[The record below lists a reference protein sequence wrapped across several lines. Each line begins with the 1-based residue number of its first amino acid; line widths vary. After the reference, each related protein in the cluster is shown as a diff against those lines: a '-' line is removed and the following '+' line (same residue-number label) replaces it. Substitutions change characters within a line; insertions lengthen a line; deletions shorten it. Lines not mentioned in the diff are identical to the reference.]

1 MAEFH
6 RCHGSLVFLSN
17 ENRTA
22 RRRSSAAE
30 FNNGL
35 TFSNL
40 PLKENEI
47 FEVRLDR
54 KIGNWSGSWAIGVT
68 VGDPSCMEIPSSSA
82 GLKNG
87 SWIMSGRTILKD
99 ASSFVEDYGQDLDEL
114 KEGDRVGV
122 ERKIDGS
129 LHFFVNGV
137 DMGVAATNIPQ
148 KVHAVV
154 DLYGRCVEIS
164 IYKPYDSATGASPPE
179 VQNTPSTASV
189 CFHPHCGLLITLS
202 NNNRTAERQRPTE
215 EFKNAVTLTSTPL
228 RDDELFE
235 IEIESVTELWAGS
248 IEVGVTS
255 HNPEEIVLP
264 PTMTSM
270 PTGTWMLSG
279 RTVIV
284 NSQEARRDYSSI
296 NLEALKAGDKIGIM
310 RKSHGSLH
318 FFINGEDQGEAVSN
332 LPPVVYGAVDV
343 YGATVR
349 VSIVSGTTD
358 QEEEI
363 VESNNET
370 VINSPRN
377 PLVFHPRCGTSVSLF
392 NGFRSA
398 HRPRANEEFNNAVVL
413 TSRCL
418 SPNELLEV
426 RIDKQVTKW
435 AGSIEIGVTTHDPE
449 TLDFPSTMTNVQPPG
464 TWMMSGGSL
473 VCNGVT
479 VVEEY
484 GLTLDDIKIGDVVG
498 VMRKGDGS
506 LHFFVNG
513 TDLGCAATAVP
524 ADVYGVVDLFGQCTQ
539 VTIASGTEENTGA
552 EIVCPMNEV
561 SEVVIIAQER
571 QPVESTSSIL
581 LQNLSL
587 PDSERNRC
595 FKFSPFHGGQV
606 AVNANCR
613 SAVRINPLCE
623 FNNAIVMSH
632 RPLDDDEMFE
642 VVIEKLVSR
651 WSGSM
656 EAGICTTPP
665 DQLQFPCTMTDLDSG
680 SWMVSGSSVLQNG
693 ATIMS
698 GYACDLDNLE
708 EGSRLGIMRKSDGT
722 LHFFVNGQDCGVA
735 ATGVPS
741 GIYAMIDLYGQ
752 CVQISVYDEDYQGA
766 PVIELS
772 EEQQAVTESTATTN
786 GTSKEKC
793 GFHSCCGKNIRLAN
807 KNMTAVRSHGF
818 SHALVFSAKS
828 LEDDEIFEIIIDK
841 VTGNEWSGSLAVGI
855 TTNTIPLPTV
865 PSSVLELRDGMW
877 LMTGSCI
884 MKDAVIVKEN
894 YGHCLDRLQPKTK
907 IGVQRQRDGTF
918 HVFVNGEDQGVA
930 AMDIPQNVYAVV
942 DVYGMTEVVS
952 ISSTSTE
959 GPYSSVGTLVNGE
972 SRPSISQVSEVKEEG
987 DEDLRESTT
996 NLQKFLFH
1004 KNCGQ
1009 FIALDSNRTTAR
1021 RVDSYNHG
1029 VVLSEKPLPDNH
1041 LFQVCIRKL
1050 NSRWTGSVMIGVTAQ
1065 DPDSLT
1071 SLPSTANSIKIS
1083 PWIVVNNAVYV
1094 NGNKVNDNLRRS
1106 LDSLQEG
1113 DTLGVL
1119 IDKKSRLHLLIN
1131 GEDLGPIAQAI
1142 PARRFAV
1149 LDLYGCCEEVSIV
1162 TADYG
1167 DRERVC
1173 LEETRAERSLSER
1186 SKGPCDYRQLCDR
1199 FRASLAIPDEYFNG
1213 DCKSNV
1219 CYCQACHEARGEKR
1233 YAVSGDPPC
1242 RYALPLGW
1250 CQFALRIPPRVEG
1263 YHVFEKWHV
1272 SFYGTLIGRLRRIL
1286 DLGDIPLQVCSG
1298 QRRSGRSN
1306 KENDVPLLCVSPTI
1320 LCACETQSKR
1330 QEYRDGT
1337 TGKVYKVQVALQLLV
1352 KPGSYR
1358 TGHSHR
1364 EVDVNEL
1371 LDQNLG
1377 TENLEWYLLNQGSL
1391 VLTSLLVKI
1400 EPT

>member
-1 MAEFH
+1 MAEIH

-17 ENRTA
+17 GNRTA

-35 TFSNL
+35 TFSKT
-40 PLKENEI
+40 PLKDNEI
-47 FEVRLDR
+47 FEVLLDR

-68 VGDPSCMEIPSSSA
+68 SGDPSLMEIPSSST

-99 ASSFVEDYGQDLDEL
+99 GSSFLEDYGQDLDEL
-114 KEGDRVGV
+114 NSGERVGV
-122 ERKIDGS
+122 QRKLNGS

-137 DMGVAATNIPQ
+137 DMGLAASNIPQ

-154 DLYGRCVEIS
+154 DLYGRCVEVS
-164 IYKPYDSATGASPPE
+164 IYEPYDGSTGMSSPAA
-179 VQNTPSTASV
+179 QSTPSTASV
-189 CFHPHCGLLITLS
+189 HFHPHCGSLIKLS
-202 NNNRTAERQRPTE
+202 NNNRTAERERPTE
-215 EFKNAVTLTSTPL
+215 EFKNAVTLTNIPL

-235 IEIESVTELWAGS
+235 VEIESVTELWAGS

-255 HNPEEIVLP
+255 HDPENIVLP

-270 PTGTWMLSG
+270 ASGTWMLSG
-279 RTVIV
+279 RSVIV
-284 NSQEARRDYSSI
+284 NGQEAKRDYTSI
-296 NLEALKAGDKIGIM
+296 NLETLKEGDRIGILK
-310 RKSHGSLH
+310 KSCGSLH
-318 FFINGEDQGEAVSN
+318 FFINGTDLGEAVSN
-332 LPPVVYGAVDV
+332 LPVVVYGAVDI
-343 YGATVR
+343 YGAAVR
-349 VSIVSGTTD
+349 VSIVSR
-358 QEEEI
+358 EEEC
-363 VESNNET
+363 ERA
-370 VINSPRN
+370 INTSRN
-377 PLVFHPRCGTSVSLF
+377 PLVFHPRCGSSVSLF

-418 SPNELLEV
+418 GPNELFEV
-426 RIDKQVTKW
+426 CVDQQVTKW
-435 AGSIEIGVTTHDPE
+435 AGSVEIGITTHDPE
-449 TLDFPSTMTNVQPPG
+449 TLEFPSTMTNLQLPG

-473 VCNGVT
+473 VCDGVT
-479 VVEEY
+479 VIEDY
-484 GLTLDDIKIGDVVG
+484 GPSLDEIKVGNVIG
-498 VMRKGDGS
+498 VMRKEDGS

-513 TDLGCAATAVP
+513 TDVGCAATGVP
-524 ADVYGVVDLFGQCTQ
+524 AAVYGVLDLFGQCTQ
-539 VTIASGTEENTGA
+539 VTIVSKAEESIGVEITG
-552 EIVCPMNEV
+552 PMNDVPEV
-561 SEVVIIAQER
+561 SEVVIVAQER
-571 QPVESTSSIL
+571 QPEESTAIIL
-581 LQNLSL
+581 PQDLNPSN
-587 PDSERNRC
+587 SVVNSG
-595 FKFSPFHGGQV
+595 FKFSSFHGCQV
-606 AVNANCR
+606 AVSADCR
-613 SAVRINPLCE
+613 SAVRVNPLCE

-632 RPLDDDEMFE
+632 RPLEDDEIFE
-642 VVIEKLVSR
+642 VIVEKVVTC
-651 WSGSM
+651 WSGSV
-656 EAGICTTPP
+656 EAGVCISPP
-665 DQLQFPCTMTDLDSG
+665 EQVQFPCTMTDLASG
-680 SWMVSGSSVLQNG
+680 SWMVSGSSVVHNS
-693 ATIMS
+693 ATILS

-708 EGSRLGIMRKSDGT
+708 EGSRLGLMRKSDGS
-722 LHFFVNGQDCGVA
+722 LHFFIGGKDYGAA

-741 GIYAMIDLYGQ
+741 GVYAMINLYGQ
-752 CVQISVYDEDYQGA
+752 CVQLSVYDQDYRGA
-766 PVIELS
+766 AVIALP
-772 EEQQAVTESTATTN
+772 EQQQQQQQAATEPVSTTDGINTD
-786 GTSKEKC
+786 KEKC
-793 GFHSCCGKNIRLAN
+793 GFHSCCGKNISLVNR
-807 KNMTAVRSHGF
+807 KMTAERSQGF

-828 LEDDEIFEIIIDK
+828 MEDDEIFEIVIDK
-841 VTGNEWSGSLAVGI
+841 VIGSQWSGSLAVGI
-855 TTNTIPLPTV
+855 TTKSIPLLTV
-865 PSSVLELRDGMW
+865 PSSALELRDGTW
-877 LMTGSCI
+877 IMTGSCI
-884 MKDAVIVKEN
+884 MKDAVVIKEN

-918 HVFVNGEDQGVA
+918 HVFLNGEDQGVA
-930 AMDIPQNVYAVV
+930 AMDVPQGVYAVV
-942 DVYGMTEVVS
+942 DVYGMTQMIS
-952 ISSTSTE
+952 ISSPPTGTQQQEVPPRELETSE
-959 GPYSSVGTLVNGE
+959 P
-972 SRPSISQVSEVKEEG
+972 QVSEVKEEAE
-987 DEDLRESTT
+987 EDTMGSTIS
-996 NLQKFLFH
+996 LQKFLFH

-1162 TADYG
+1162 TTDHL
-1167 DRERVC
+1167 DRGRVC
-1173 LEETRAERSLSER
+1173 MEETNADRSSTEH

-1213 DCKSNV
+1213 DCKLNV

-1242 RYALPLGW
+1242 RYALPIGW
-1250 CQFALRIPPRVEG
+1250 CQFALRMPPRVEG
-1263 YHVFEKWHV
+1263 YQVFEKWHV
-1272 SFYGTLIGRLRRIL
+1272 SFFGTLIGRLRRIL
-1286 DLGDIPLQVCSG
+1286 DLGDIPLQVCNG
-1298 QRRSGRSN
+1298 QRRNSSSN
-1306 KENDVPLLCVSPTI
+1306 KENDVPQLCVSPTL
-1320 LCACETQSKR
+1320 LCACEAQSKR

-1337 TGKVYKVQVALQLLV
+1337 TGKVCKVRVALQLLV
-1352 KPGSYR
+1352 KPGMYR
-1358 TGHSHR
+1358 TGPSHQQ
-1364 EVDVNEL
+1364 VDVNEL

-1377 TENLEWYLLNQGSL
+1377 TEDVEWYLLNQGSV
-1391 VLTSLLVKI
+1391 VLTALLIKI
-1400 EPT
+1400 EPI